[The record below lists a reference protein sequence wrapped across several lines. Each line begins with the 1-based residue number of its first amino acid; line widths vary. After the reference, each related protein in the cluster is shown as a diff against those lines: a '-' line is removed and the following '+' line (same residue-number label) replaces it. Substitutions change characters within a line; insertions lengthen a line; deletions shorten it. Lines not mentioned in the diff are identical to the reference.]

1 MTELRW
7 ILLAAGLALLAGIY
21 AWGARARRRSA
32 APGADRVTRVEQP
45 RAHVA
50 AAEPRRVEPEVR
62 LDDVADAAPEP
73 LPVLEVEATPAAAPA
88 PRREPRFGPLTLP
101 SVPPVAAATPAAVA
115 PEAPAAAREA
125 TPPTEQR
132 KAPAQKIIA
141 VRVVASAG
149 TQFEGAAL
157 HEAIVAERFA
167 FGRYEI
173 FHRVGAGGR
182 PIVSLASLRE
192 PGTFDPDTLTEG
204 SYRGILLFTVLPGP
218 LPGEAAFDELLDAA
232 RALAARLGG
241 QLQDDR
247 GASLSVQ
254 RVSHLREEAVE
265 FERARSRPPA
275 R

>member
-62 LDDVADAAPEP
+62 LDDVADEASEP
-73 LPVLEVEATPAAAPA
+73 LPVLDAEATPAPA
-88 PRREPRFGPLTLP
+88 PRREPRFGPPTVP

-125 TPPTEQR
+125 TPPTEER

-149 TQFEGAAL
+149 TQFEGTAL
-157 HEAIVAERFA
+157 HEAIVAGGFA

-173 FHRVGAGGR
+173 FHRLGAGGR

-265 FERARSRPPA
+265 FERTRSRPPA